1 MIIRGEMGVRNG
13 LSLLEV
19 IISLAIFL
27 FSLVAISQLIDI
39 GVDHAV
45 ELDLR
50 AQAAL
55 IAQTKIAEVTA
66 GAIPL
71 TSQGETDLEEDS
83 AWMWKLEAEA
93 DSIPGLFRVKVTVS
107 RQDRGLK
114 INVAMSQLVL
124 DPTKRGGTDASA
136 IGTDESTTGTTTGT
150 TTGGTP

>member
-1 MIIRGEMGVRNG
+1 MIIRGQNCVRKG

-39 GVDHAV
+39 GVNQAV
-45 ELDLR
+45 ELDFR

-55 IAQTKIAEVTA
+55 IAQTKIAEAAA
-66 GAIPL
+66 GVIPL

-83 AWMWKLEAEA
+83 AWTWKLDAEP
-93 DSIPGLFRVKVTVS
+93 DSIPGLFRVRVTVS
-107 RQDRGLK
+107 RQERVMN

-136 IGTDESTTGTTTGT
+136 IGTDDTTTGT
-150 TTGGTP
+150 SNPTTGGTP